1 MSASKLGLIAIG
13 LAYGGRA
20 ALRDVSF
27 TVPCCGVTAVIGPSG
42 AGKSSLLL
50 AINRLYELIPGASA
64 SGTVTV
70 NGIDQGGFGS
80 DVLRR
85 CIGTILQRPTPLP
98 GSIRHNVAFPLRAH
112 GTARSELAARVETAL
127 RDAALWT
134 EVCDR
139 LDADASTLSGGQQ
152 QRLCIARA
160 LALEPRVLLLD
171 EPCAALDPAA
181 TEAVEATLRGISGK
195 TTLLLVTH
203 NLGQA
208 VRLASRVAVLWPDQG
223 GAKLAAEGPIRE
235 VLAEPGHDGVR
246 DWLGGRIG

>member
-1 MSASKLGLIAIG
+1 MG
-13 LAYGGRA
+13 LAYGRRPA
-20 ALRDVSF
+20 VREVSF

-50 AINRLYELIPGASA
+50 AINRLYQLLPGASA
-64 SGTVTV
+64 SGTVSV
-70 NGIDQGGFGS
+70 NGIDQAPFDS
-80 DVLRR
+80 DTLRR
-85 CIGTILQRPTPLP
+85 GIGTILQRPTPLP
-98 GSIRHNVAFPLRAH
+98 GSIRHNIGFPLRAH
-112 GTARSELAARVETAL
+112 GTARSEIPGRVETAL
-127 RDAALWT
+127 REAALWP

-139 LDADASTLSGGQQ
+139 LDTDASTLSGGQQ

-160 LALEPRVLLLD
+160 LALEPHVLLLD

-181 TEAVEATLRGISGK
+181 TEAVEATLRAIAGK

-208 VRLASRVAVLWPDQG
+208 LRLATRVAVLWPG
-223 GAKLAAEGPIRE
+223 ENGATLAAEGPIRE
-235 VLAEPGHDGVR
+235 VLANPTHDGVR